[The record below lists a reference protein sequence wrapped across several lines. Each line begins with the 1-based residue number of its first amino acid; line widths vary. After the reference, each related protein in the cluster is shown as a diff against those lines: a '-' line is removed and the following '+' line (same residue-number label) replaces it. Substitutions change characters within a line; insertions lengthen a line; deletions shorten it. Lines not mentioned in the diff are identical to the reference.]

1 MVSSVTFDLSHD
13 VALVTGA
20 SSGLGARF
28 ASVLAEAGAKVV
40 IAGRRLDR
48 LQDVAKKIA
57 ANGGRAYPLALDVTQ
72 TSALA
77 AAIDEAEKLAGSLSV
92 LVNNAGMNVLT
103 SASAL
108 GEADYDRIMDTN
120 LKAAFFMTQA
130 VGTRMVERKIRG
142 RIINIASIGAFKAL
156 PGLVAYSM
164 SKAAIAM
171 MTKGFAREWA
181 RHNIAVNALC
191 PGYIKTELNDEW
203 FDSEGGQ
210 KQVAGFPRRRL
221 LEAQSLDATFLTL
234 ASAHAA
240 YTTGSLFTVDDGQLL

>member
-1 MVSSVTFDLSHD
+1 MNSPVTFDLSHD

-28 ASVLAEAGAKVV
+28 ASVLAQAGAKVV
-40 IAGRRLDR
+40 IAGRRADR
-48 LQDVAKKIA
+48 LQNVAKTIN
-57 ANGGRAYPLALDVTQ
+57 ANGGQAFPLSLDVTK
-72 TSALA
+72 TDALTA
-77 AAIDEAEKLAGSLSV
+77 GVDQAEKLAGKLTV
-92 LVNNAGMNVLT
+92 LVNNAGLNVLS

-108 GEADYDRIMDTN
+108 KKADYDRIMDTN
-120 LKAAFFMTQA
+120 VKAAFFMTQT

-142 RIINIASIGAFKAL
+142 RIVNIASIGAFKAL
-156 PGLVAYSM
+156 TGLVAYSM

-181 RHNIAVNALC
+181 RHHIAVNALC

-210 KQVAGFPRRRL
+210 KQIASLPRRRL
-221 LEAQSLDATFLTL
+221 SSAESLDALLLTL
-234 ASAHAA
+234 CSAHADFI
-240 YTTGSLFTVDDGQLL
+240 TGSLFTVDDGQLL